1 MIKLRNAEKTDF
13 ETIVELNQNEVDK
26 TSPMDL
32 SRLELLDALACYHKV
47 VGFGGQVVGFLF
59 AMGEKAAYQNDNFA
73 FFKSRYERFVY
84 VDRIVI
90 AAEFAGNKLGSA
102 LYDDLFACARSQ
114 QVNTVTCEFYTQP
127 LNLASQKF
135 HQRFGFQEVGSQM
148 AEDGI
153 KVVSLQ
159 AAKSVT

>member
-13 ETIVELNQNEVDK
+13 ETIVKLNQEEVEK
-26 TSPMDL
+26 TSPMDM
-32 SRLELLDALACYHKV
+32 SRLELLDGMACYHKV
-47 VGFGGQVVGFLF
+47 VEVNGQAAGFLF
-59 AMGEKAAYQNDNFA
+59 AMDETADYQNDNFA

-90 AAEFAGNKLGSA
+90 AAEFAGKKLGSA
-102 LYDDLFACARSQ
+102 LYDDLFSYARSQ
-114 QVNTVTCEFYTQP
+114 QINTMTCEFYTQP
-127 LNLASQKF
+127 LNVVSQQF
-135 HQRFGFQEVGSQM
+135 HQRFGFQEVGSQL

-159 AAKSVT
+159 AAEVE

>member
-1 MIKLRNAEKTDF
+1 MVIRKVQKCEFKTIF
-13 ETIVELNQNEVDK
+13 ELNQGEVDK

-32 SRLELLDALACYHKV
+32 SRLELLDGLACYHKV
-47 VGFGGQVVGFLF
+47 VEVDGLVVGFLL
-59 AMGEKAAYQNDNFA
+59 AMDETVAYENSNFA
-73 FFKSRYERFVY
+73 FFKSEFERFVY

-90 AAEFAGNKLGSA
+90 AAEFAGKKLGSA
-102 LYDDLFACARSQ
+102 LYDDLFAYARSQ
-114 QVNTVTCEFYTQP
+114 QINSVTCEFYTQP
-127 LNLASQKF
+127 LNVVSQKF

-159 AAKSVT
+159 AAKV